1 MLIKFTVDH
10 TDEKKSEYK
19 YFNGLEFSK
28 AKERTGTEWT
38 YTIVDTEGRE
48 YLLYHQSRPM
58 VGLRPGA
65 KMYVA
70 LRDQLDPKVLP
81 TRNNIY
87 RFYTAR
93 EFLAKVRETIE
104 QRQKRIDSDTA
115 EIIRLGDM
123 CELGVKTK

>member
-1 MLIKFTVDH
+1 M
-10 TDEKKSEYK
+10 
-19 YFNGLEFSK
+19 EFSK

-38 YTIVDTEGRE
+38 YIITDTEGRE
-48 YLLYHQSRPM
+48 YHLYHQTKPM

-65 KMYVA
+65 KMYIA

-87 RFYTAR
+87 RFYTPK
-93 EFLAKVRETIE
+93 EFLAEVRKTIE
-104 QRQKRIDSDTA
+104 NRNKRIDSDTA

-123 CELGVKTK
+123 CELGLKTR

>member
-1 MLIKFTVDH
+1 MLIKFTIDH

-38 YTIVDTEGRE
+38 YIITDTEGKQYR
-48 YLLYHQSRPM
+48 LFHQSKPM

-65 KMYVA
+65 KMYIA
-70 LRDQLDPKVLP
+70 QRDTLDPKVLP
-81 TRNNIY
+81 SWNDIY
-87 RFYTAR
+87 RFYTPR
-93 EFLAKVRETIE
+93 EFLVEVRKTIE
-104 QRQKRIDSDTA
+104 NRQKRIDSDKA